1 MPLLNL
7 ISLILHKSAELT
19 FLMGASDVICS
30 SEELCAVLELQ
41 ITTAS
46 NMPAG
51 RLKNIGTDEGLA
63 LGTSLQFHLLWLRW

>member
-1 MPLLNL
+1 
-7 ISLILHKSAELT
+7 
-19 FLMGASDVICS
+19 MGASDAICS

-51 RLKNIGTDEGLA
+51 RLKNLGTDEGLA

>member
-1 MPLLNL
+1 
-7 ISLILHKSAELT
+7 
-19 FLMGASDVICS
+19 MGASDAICS

-46 NMPAG
+46 NMPVG
-51 RLKNIGTDEGLA
+51 RLKNISTDEGLA